1 MDAGIIGLGL
11 IGSSLGLALR
21 RTGLFERVVGYDLNE
36 RTGRQAL
43 GFGCVDA
50 VVPSIGEAARCGRVF
65 VAVPPSAVRPCLEA
79 IEAARTPETLASDC
93 VSVKGTVADWVAAK
107 PDRAGWLL
115 GGHPMAGN
123 EGQGPEAAD
132 EELFRGATWVL
143 VPFGDEA
150 PVGEFD
156 RIVRTIGARPVLL
169 AAEDHDRAVAVTS
182 HLPHIL
188 ASCLVHA
195 SADLGEAFVSA
206 GSWRDLTRVAGANP
220 PLWQQI
226 LLANRRRILA
236 AIDDL
241 LTSLSEVRAAL
252 EANDAEAVRAFLEEA
267 RQLKLRQGGTD

>member
-1 MDAGIIGLGL
+1 MHAGIIGLGL

-21 RTGLFERVVGYDLNE
+21 RSGLFDRVVGYDLNE

-50 VVPSIGEAARCGRVF
+50 VVPSIAEAARCHRVF
-65 VAVPPSAVRPCLEA
+65 VAVPPSAIRPCLDA
-79 IEAARTPETLASDC
+79 IEAGRAPETLVSDC
-93 VSVKGTVADWVAAK
+93 VSVKGTVLDWVSAK
-107 PDRAGWLL
+107 EGRSAWVL

-132 EELFRGATWVL
+132 EDLFQGARWVL
-143 VPFGDEA
+143 VPFGQDAPLDEF
-150 PVGEFD
+150 V
-156 RIVRTIGARPVLL
+156 RIVRSIGAQPVVLS
-169 AAEDHDRAVAVTS
+169 AEEHDRAVALTS

-195 SADLGEAFVSA
+195 SANLGEAFVSA

-226 LLANRRRILA
+226 LVANRRRILA
-236 AIDDL
+236 AL
-241 LTSLSEVRAAL
+241 GELESSLGEVRAAL

-267 RQLKLRQGGTD
+267 RQLKWRQGGGD

>member
-21 RTGLFERVVGYDLNE
+21 RSGLFDRVVGYDLNE

-43 GFGCVDA
+43 GFGCVDS
-50 VVPSIGEAARCGRVF
+50 VVHSIGEAARCGRVF
-65 VAVPPSAVRPCLEA
+65 VAVPPSAVRPCLDA
-79 IEAARTPETLASDC
+79 IEAARTPETLVSDC

-107 PDRAGWLL
+107 QDRAAWTV

-143 VPFGDEA
+143 VPFGREA
-150 PVGEFD
+150 PVDEFD
-156 RIVRTIGARPVLL
+156 RIVRSIGARPVVLG
-169 AAEDHDRAVAVTS
+169 ADEHDRAVAVTS

-188 ASCLVHA
+188 ASCLVHT

-226 LLANRRRILA
+226 LVANRRRILA
-236 AIDDL
+236 AMDEMERQ
-241 LTSLSEVRAAL
+241 LTEVRSAL

-267 RQLKLRQGGTD
+267 RQLKLRQGGED